1 MFFASKLD
9 PTNSIMVVLK
19 IVIVGS
25 TGFKF
30 LVDVTMLSPSI
41 NPLGKVILTFPSF
54 GT

>member
-9 PTNSIMVVLK
+9 PTNSIIVLLK
-19 IVIVGS
+19 IFFVGS
-25 TGFKF
+25 KGFKF
-30 LVDVTMLSPSI
+30 LVDVTMLSPRV